1 MAIKK
6 FKWKRTVRTRATVQE
21 LPSRRFPVLATILPP
36 ERRQCFR
43 RLHITDVATVFSA
56 VTNVV
61 LIVIGTASE
70 YAFLSLMKVINW
82 RRNLATS
89 EAKGHLFLTES
100 WGYCSDLGGQRSAT
114 TYSLAYKRVRD
125 RKRRAPNQCHCLLRL
140 PPYRPHI
147 RTRMQRHRRAPKFLS
162 SGLHKVTFKNTI
174 SSQWRETILQN
185 VADSSL

>member
-1 MAIKK
+1 MIIISWRSKSSNG
-6 FKWKRTVRTRATVQE
+6 REQSEHVQE

-125 RKRRAPNQCHCLLRL
+125 RKRTKGPKKLWAQEKEERIVTSLDSCKQAEKKRLKGIGNDREWKEKGTTFFFFIYFWGCL
-140 PPYRPHI
+140 
-147 RTRMQRHRRAPKFLS
+147 S
-162 SGLHKVTFKNTI
+162 
-174 SSQWRETILQN
+174 
-185 VADSSL
+185 